1 MAKNTK
7 AFVQDFAFYEQ
18 LWEYY
23 SQNRGKI
30 RSRYNDLTKKFL
42 AYNDSNENSDA
53 FLREPQFEALEMYVF
68 IKEFMDNAHMYQMF
82 DEWRKREN
90 RFSDASYYT
99 IHKGGQ
105 GTLLDIGDEQNEI
118 VFKQMKKGNP
128 NEEGGEYKTAIG
140 VLYAVAYTL
149 KMSYKTDYKIEGFFE
164 YVVPPLEGFWWQD
177 NVESI
182 DYTDKSAFNWISVI
196 RLPDFITKKD
206 FDWAV
211 ETASKKK
218 KMDCSGAEFLSIDE
232 GLCVQIMHIGAFDDE
247 PATVAMMDKYLEE
260 NGYVNDFTDERRH
273 HEIYLSDPRKV
284 APEKCKTV
292 IRHPIKKA

>member
-1 MAKNTK
+1 MLLFL
-7 AFVQDFAFYEQ
+7 FVCPAV
-18 LWEYY
+18 
-23 SQNRGKI
+23 
-30 RSRYNDLTKKFL
+30 FL
-42 AYNDSNENSDA
+42 AGLIDA
-53 FLREPQFEALEMYVF
+53 IGGGGGLISLPIYLLAGLPPHRAIATNKLSSSMGTSAATIRFAKMGHINFKIALSCS
-68 IKEFMDNAHMYQMF
+68 I
-82 DEWRKREN
+82 
-90 RFSDASYYT
+90 
-99 IHKGGQ
+99 
-105 GTLLDIGDEQNEI
+105 
-118 VFKQMKKGNP
+118 
-128 NEEGGEYKTAIG
+128 TAILG
-140 VLYAVAYTL
+140 SFLGASLSVYTNERIIQIFIL
-149 KMSYKTDYKIEGFFE
+149 I
-164 YVVPPLEGFWWQD
+164 L
-177 NVESI
+177 
-182 DYTDKSAFNWISVI
+182 
-196 RLPDFITKKD
+196 LPILFVYLLFTKKD

>member
-68 IKEFMDNAHMYQMF
+68 IKEFMDN
-82 DEWRKREN
+82 
-90 RFSDASYYT
+90 
-99 IHKGGQ
+99 
-105 GTLLDIGDEQNEI
+105 
-118 VFKQMKKGNP
+118 
-128 NEEGGEYKTAIG
+128 
-140 VLYAVAYTL
+140 
-149 KMSYKTDYKIEGFFE
+149 
-164 YVVPPLEGFWWQD
+164 
-177 NVESI
+177 
-182 DYTDKSAFNWISVI
+182 
-196 RLPDFITKKD
+196 
-206 FDWAV
+206 
-211 ETASKKK
+211 
-218 KMDCSGAEFLSIDE
+218 
-232 GLCVQIMHIGAFDDE
+232 
-247 PATVAMMDKYLEE
+247 
-260 NGYVNDFTDERRH
+260 GYVNDFTGERRH

-292 IRHPIKKA
+292 IRHPIKRRKLLGNEIQ